1 MALELKPD
9 YQRGGFWYALRKL
22 LVDIGTGQATKPTN
36 VAPLAGGADLPT
48 TVAKVNELIAAL
60 KV

>member
-9 YQRGGFWYALRKL
+9 YMRGGFWFALRKIIA
-22 LVDIGTGQATKPTN
+22 DIGTGQATKPTA
-36 VAPLAGGADLPT
+36 VAPLAGGADLAA

>member
-9 YQRGGFWYALRKL
+9 YQRGGFWFALRKL
-22 LVDIGTGQATKPTN
+22 LVDIAAGQATKPT
-36 VAPLAGGADLPT
+36 AITALAADADLPT
-48 TVAKVNELIAAL
+48 TVAKVNALIAAL